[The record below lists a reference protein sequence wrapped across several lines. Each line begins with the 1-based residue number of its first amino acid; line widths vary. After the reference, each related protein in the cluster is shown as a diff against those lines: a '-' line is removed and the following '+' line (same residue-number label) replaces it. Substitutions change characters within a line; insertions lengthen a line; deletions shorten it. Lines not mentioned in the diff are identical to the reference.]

1 MFLIWTR
8 GLLSDVVAVG
18 GDLLLENKIW
28 TIIHP
33 AIVVGG
39 CQSEMSA
46 RQLYCDAVDIGK
58 YWSIAMVSI
67 GQCGTI
73 CDCAESQNLLLSRVL
88 EL

>member
-1 MFLIWTR
+1 MAAYV
-8 GLLSDVVAVG
+8 SDMEQRASVRVDVAVG

-46 RQLYCDAVDIGK
+46 RQLYCDAE
-58 YWSIAMVSI
+58 SILAKVSI
-67 GQCGTI
+67 G
-73 CDCAESQNLLLSRVL
+73 VL
-88 EL
+88 GVLGVLQW

>member
-1 MFLIWTR
+1 M
-8 GLLSDVVAVG
+8 VAVG

-46 RQLYCDAVDIGK
+46 RQLYCDAE
-58 YWSIAMVSI
+58 SILASI
-67 GQCGTI
+67 G
-73 CDCAESQNLLLSRVL
+73 VL
-88 EL
+88 EYCNGEYWTMWDNL